1 LLNKNFGEK
10 MNKTSSFK
18 KNFPWGLMAFL
29 AIGVAIAAIAPY
41 TTLNSAN
48 FNNATARFATES
60 TLRYVGLFVHIFSGG
75 IALILGPF
83 QFLSKLRDRKP
94 TLHRWMGR
102 IYLLG
107 VLFGGLSAFIIAPG
121 MISGLV
127 GEFGLITLAV
137 LWLSTGFMAY
147 VNIRAGNVDAHR
159 EWMIRNYAL
168 TFAAATLRLW
178 LGSLIATQL
187 PFLQTKYDG
196 NFDALFVE
204 VYRVVMWICWVPNL
218 IVAEMILQR
227 RRKPQTVSY
236 SAKNN
241 TQTQTI

>member
-1 LLNKNFGEK
+1 
-10 MNKTSSFK
+10 MNKINSFK

-29 AIGVAIAAIAPY
+29 AIGVAVAAIAPY

-48 FNNATARFATES
+48 FNNATARFAAES

-147 VNIRAGNVDAHR
+147 ASIRAGNVDDHR

-187 PFLQTKYDG
+187 PFLQTKYAGD
-196 NFDALFVE
+196 FDALFVE

>member
-1 LLNKNFGEK
+1 
-10 MNKTSSFK
+10 MNKINSFK
-18 KNFPWGLMAFL
+18 KNFSWGLMAFL
-29 AIGVAIAAIAPY
+29 AIGVAVAAIAPY

-48 FNNATARFATES
+48 FNNATARFAAES

-107 VLFGGLSAFIIAPG
+107 VLFAGLSAFIIAPG

-127 GEFGLITLAV
+127 GEFGLISLAV

-147 VNIRAGNVDAHR
+147 ANIRAGNVDAHR

-187 PFLQTKYDG
+187 PFLQTKYAGD
-196 NFDALFVE
+196 FEALFVE
-204 VYRVVMWICWVPNL
+204 VYRVVMWISWVPNL
-218 IVAEMILQR
+218 IVAEIILQR
-227 RRKPQTVSY
+227 RREIQVELPAAQNNPQTQAV
-236 SAKNN
+236 
-241 TQTQTI
+241 

>member
-1 LLNKNFGEK
+1 
-10 MNKTSSFK
+10 MNKINSFK

-29 AIGVAIAAIAPY
+29 AIGVAVAAIAPY

-48 FNNATARFATES
+48 FNNATARFAAES

-107 VLFGGLSAFIIAPG
+107 VLFAGLSAFIIAPG

-127 GEFGLITLAV
+127 GEFGLISLAV

-147 VNIRAGNVDAHR
+147 ANIRAGNVDAHR

-187 PFLQTKYDG
+187 PFLQTKYAGD
-196 NFDALFVE
+196 FEALFVE
-204 VYRVVMWICWVPNL
+204 VYRVVMWISWVPNL

-227 RRKPQTVSY
+227 RREIQVELPAAQNNPQTQAV
-236 SAKNN
+236 
-241 TQTQTI
+241 